1 MQAWMACKPESIN
14 SRVFVKR
21 EETMALDPKGGFDQ
35 IMSMARGFQVAKMLM
50 VAVDL
55 GLFDFLEEPKSAGE
69 IAALLHASPRA
80 TGIFLNG
87 LAALGLVDK
96 GVDHF
101 KNSGL
106 AARYLVRGSDNYRG
120 AIVKHMEHTWKRGW
134 EDLKDTVLV
143 GHPPAEETEKW
154 VDGRPERDEAEVRA
168 FIWGMHAIARDLAPT
183 VAAKL
188 NLSGVRR
195 LLDLGGGPAT
205 YAIHFAQANP
215 GLKAT
220 VFDLPMPIKIAQEN
234 IENNRL
240 ADRVDTRAGNFL
252 QDDFGS
258 GYDFIWV
265 SQILHSHDEAQ
276 CKLIIA
282 KSVAA
287 LNPGGTLAIQDFY
300 LNADGASP
308 TGPAMFGV
316 HMLAVT
322 PRGRA
327 YTHGEVA
334 EWMQEAGLTPPEF
347 IQSGMDASI
356 LTAKQK

>member
-1 MQAWMACKPESIN
+1 
-14 SRVFVKR
+14 
-21 EETMALDPKGGFDQ
+21 MALDPKGGFDQ

-55 GLFDFLEEPKSAGE
+55 GLFDFLVEPKSAVE
-69 IAALLHASPRA
+69 TAALLHASPRA

-87 LAALGLVDK
+87 LAALGLVNK

-101 KNSGL
+101 RNSEL
-106 AARYLVRGSDNYRG
+106 ASRYLVRGSENYRG

-134 EDLKDTVLV
+134 NDLKETVLV

-154 VDGRPERDEAEVRA
+154 VDGRPERDAAEVRA

-188 NLSGVRR
+188 DLKAVRH

-205 YAIHFAQANP
+205 YAITFAQANP

-220 VFDLPMPIKIAQEN
+220 VFDLPMPIEIAKEN
-234 IENNRL
+234 IEKNGL
-240 ADRVDTRAGNFL
+240 TDRVATLAGNFL
-252 QDDFGS
+252 KDDIGA
-258 GYDFIWV
+258 GYDFIWI
-265 SQILHSHDEAQ
+265 SQILHSHDEGQ
-276 CKLIIA
+276 CKLIIDKA
-282 KSVAA
+282 VAVLA
-287 LNPGGTLAIQDFY
+287 PGGALAIQDFY

-308 TGPAMFGV
+308 TGAAMFGV

-334 EWMQEAGLTPPEF
+334 EWMQEAGLTPPQF
-347 IQSGMDASI
+347 IESGMDASI
-356 LTAKQK
+356 LVAKKK

>member
-1 MQAWMACKPESIN
+1 
-14 SRVFVKR
+14 
-21 EETMALDPKGGFDQ
+21 MALDPKGGFDQ

-55 GLFDFLEEPKSAGE
+55 DLFDFLTEPKSAVE
-69 IAALLHASPRA
+69 TAAWLRADHRA

-96 GVDHF
+96 GGDNF
-101 KNSGL
+101 KNSEL
-106 AARYLVRGSDNYRG
+106 ATRYLVQGLENYRG
-120 AIVKHMEHTWKRGW
+120 AIIKHMEHTWKRGW

-143 GHPPAEETEKW
+143 GHPPQEDPEKW
-154 VDGRPERDEAEVRA
+154 VDARPERDEAEVRA
-168 FIWGMHAIARDLAPT
+168 FIWGMHAIARDLAPR

-188 NLSGVRR
+188 DLKGVRR

-205 YAIHFAQANP
+205 YAINFAQANP
-215 GLKAT
+215 DLAAT
-220 VFDLPMPIKIAQEN
+220 VFDLPMPLKIAREN
-234 IENNRL
+234 IEKNGL
-240 ADRVDTRAGNFL
+240 TDRVDTLAGNFL
-252 QDDFGS
+252 QDDIGT

-265 SQILHSHDEAQ
+265 SQILHSHDEGQ

-282 KSVAA
+282 KAVAA
-287 LNPGGTLAIQDFY
+287 LKGGGTLAIQDFY

-308 TGPAMFGV
+308 TGAAMFGV

-327 YTHGEVA
+327 YTFEEVA
-334 EWMQEAGLTPPEF
+334 AWMQEAGLTAPEF
-347 IQSGMDASI
+347 IESRMDASI
-356 LTAKQK
+356 LLAKKR